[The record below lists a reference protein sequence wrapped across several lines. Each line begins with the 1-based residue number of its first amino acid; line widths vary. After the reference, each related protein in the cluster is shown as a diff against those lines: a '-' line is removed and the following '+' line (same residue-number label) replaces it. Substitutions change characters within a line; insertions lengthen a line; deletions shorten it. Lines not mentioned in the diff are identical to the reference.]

1 METEKNDRRG
11 NRHAG
16 ESFPGYVPRVTVPG
30 MGTHDGER
38 RFALPFPQPVPHVP
52 SKVPG
57 TDHRRIAY
65 SPSLFNSLLELRYS
79 VKFLTSVATHF
90 RKKFRAASLSA
101 STRSF
106 MPT

>member
-1 METEKNDRRG
+1 MPFSRG
-11 NRHAG
+11 GVVASG
-16 ESFPGYVPRVTVPG
+16 A
-30 MGTHDGER
+30 ER
-38 RFALPFPQPVPHVP
+38 FVLVFFSVFALVVIALVYATWHFVKMQAGIP

-57 TDHRRIAY
+57 ADHRRIAY

-90 RKKFRAASLSA
+90 RKKFRAASLSS